1 MRAPTDLQPG
11 EYAALA
17 FLAIEAGHGYEVAR
31 RWDASPLALI
41 APADQSTVY
50 TYLRG
55 LERRAL
61 VDWDEVRV
69 GRRPPRR
76 IYAPNEDG
84 WSVLRAWLK
93 QPVTRMREVRHE
105 FLLKWYFLREVDPA
119 AERAL
124 IRAQAQVCRTYIDDA
139 RVQLET
145 AEGFERLVWESRLT
159 AAEGVL
165 AWLDMHT
172 RPRSRAAS

>member
-1 MRAPTDLQPG
+1 MSGPTDLQTG

-55 LERRAL
+55 LERRGL

-76 IYAPNEDG
+76 I
-84 WSVLRAWLK
+84 
-93 QPVTRMREVRHE
+93 
-105 FLLKWYFLREVDPA
+105 
-119 AERAL
+119 
-124 IRAQAQVCRTYIDDA
+124 
-139 RVQLET
+139 
-145 AEGFERLVWESRLT
+145 
-159 AAEGVL
+159 
-165 AWLDMHT
+165 
-172 RPRSRAAS
+172 

>member
-1 MRAPTDLQPG
+1 MAALTDLQPG

-31 RWDASPLALI
+31 RWEASPLALI

-61 VDWDEVRV
+61 VDWDEVRI

-93 QPVTRMREVRHE
+93 QPVSRMREVRQD
-105 FLLKWYFLREVDPA
+105 FLLKWFFLRQIDPA
-119 AERAL
+119 AERTL
-124 IRAQAQVCRTYIDDA
+124 IRAQTHVCRTYIEDA
-139 RVQLET
+139 RAHLDT

-165 AWLDMHT
+165 SWLDTHT
-172 RPRSRAAS
+172 PPRTRAAS

>member
-1 MRAPTDLQPG
+1 MATPTDLQPG

-41 APADQSTVY
+41 APADQSSVY

-93 QPVTRMREVRHE
+93 QPVTRMREVRQD
-105 FLLKWYFLREVDPA
+105 FLLKWFFLRQTDPA

-139 RVQLET
+139 RAHLDT
-145 AEGFERLVWESRLT
+145 AEGFECLVWESRLT

-165 AWLDMHT
+165 SWLDTHT